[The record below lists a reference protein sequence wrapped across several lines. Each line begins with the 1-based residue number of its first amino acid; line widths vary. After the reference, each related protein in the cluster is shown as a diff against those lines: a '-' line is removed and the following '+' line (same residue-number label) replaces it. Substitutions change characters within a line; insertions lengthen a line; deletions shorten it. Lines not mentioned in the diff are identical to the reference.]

1 MSTFL
6 KENFLVF
13 SFLINIRKMILKPN
27 INKNLLSCHVPLRL
41 HISNKLMEIAN
52 LETVSKWLSKQIP

>member
-1 MSTFL
+1 
-6 KENFLVF
+6 
-13 SFLINIRKMILKPN
+13 MILKPN

-52 LETVSKWLSKQIP
+52 LETVSK